1 MGLTLTAKK
10 QDKIRENLNL
20 NWETITKTFTMTL
33 RMKTM
38 TGCGVGS
45 TDDATVNK
53 GRQRT

>member
-53 GRQRT
+53 GRRKT